1 MYQRRSYWKNFRE
14 IRNWGLYEH
23 LSRKYKFGY
32 SQTKISSNLLEDRMR
47 FCYFRRHGFAIK
59 ALLAVT
65 SGSTVHREGVV
76 AFPLKEWLR
85 ERAPVLR
92 YTYIAN
98 LFQG

>member
-1 MYQRRSYWKNFRE
+1 MYQRGSHWKNFRE

-23 LSRKYKFGY
+23 LSRKYKFGC
-32 SQTKISSNLLEDRMR
+32 SQAKILSSLLEDLMI
-47 FCYFRRHGFAIK
+47 FHYFRRHGFAIR

-65 SGSTVHREGVV
+65 SDSTVHTEGIV

-85 ERAPVLR
+85 ERATVLR
-92 YTYIAN
+92 YTYVVD